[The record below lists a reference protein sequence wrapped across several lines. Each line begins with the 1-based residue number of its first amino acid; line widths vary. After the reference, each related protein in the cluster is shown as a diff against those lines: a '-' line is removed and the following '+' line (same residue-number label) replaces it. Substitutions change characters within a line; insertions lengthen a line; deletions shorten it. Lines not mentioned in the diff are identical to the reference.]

1 MNSTWL
7 RVNTLRTSSNRSSV
21 AILCADPDNSVD
33 EILGGLQTLRRRQLE
48 LVADLNDIAPVQ
60 PPLRHLQL
68 IVVGRDPFHL
78 WVRGPVVPWV
88 HDRILPKVECDNAG
102 RVSTAS
108 TSSRTASRSQLS
120 FQEAGTFRAREPEPG
135 AGHPSPAWACSPG
148 TAGVPAGLPARLF
161 PQPPEKPSVSLWEQ
175 RVCQKRPDFTFSV
188 GVWEEN
194 SATSPME
201 APCSRSPAGPC
212 SDACC
217 SGPAR
222 SSTTSPRVSSAGPS
236 GSIRSS

>member
-120 FQEAGTFRAREPEPG
+120 FQEAGTFRARG
-135 AGHPSPAWACSPG
+135 SLSPVPG
-148 TAGVPAGLPARLF
+148 TLLRRGHAPLGPPASPPAFQPGFF
-161 PQPPEKPSVSLWEQ
+161 PNPPKNPL
-175 RVCQKRPDFTFSV
+175 
-188 GVWEEN
+188 
-194 SATSPME
+194 
-201 APCSRSPAGPC
+201 
-212 SDACC
+212 
-217 SGPAR
+217 
-222 SSTTSPRVSSAGPS
+222 
-236 GSIRSS
+236 